1 MMKNRHYYH
10 CRIDAENRSGDDR
23 FISMYL
29 QFGNFRRKNQIG
41 DLDSGIKKR
50 RFFLYCLAGIF
61 VCTGLFFVLF

>member
-1 MMKNRHYYH
+1 MMKNRHYYY
-10 CRIDAENRSGDDR
+10 RNDAGNRSEDDR

-29 QFGNFRRKNQIG
+29 QFGNFRRKNQIS